1 MLVVVVLV
9 VVDDVPGGG
18 GGGKCYCF
26 AADVVR
32 LAPWSLWVPCV
43 AGPGRCVAKPFPC
56 GCWTRAVCDKAETVI
71 SRLHMGEGRPVR
83 TPCEKLLTVG
93 HKIS

>member
-1 MLVVVVLV
+1 MMFLVVV
-9 VVDDVPGGG
+9 
-18 GGGKCYCF
+18 
-26 AADVVR
+26 AAASVTV
-32 LAPWSLWVPCV
+32 SLLTLSGWLLGLFGFHVV
-43 AGPGRCVAKPFPC
+43 AGPGRCVTKPFPC

-71 SRLHMGEGRPVR
+71 SRLHMGEGTPVR

>member
-18 GGGKCYCF
+18 GGVRCYRF

-32 LAPWSLWVPCV
+32 LAPWSLWVPC
-43 AGPGRCVAKPFPC
+43 
-56 GCWTRAVCDKAETVI
+56 GCWARAVCDKAV
-71 SRLHMGEGRPVR
+71 SMW
-83 TPCEKLLTVG
+83 LLDQGGV
-93 HKIS
+93 